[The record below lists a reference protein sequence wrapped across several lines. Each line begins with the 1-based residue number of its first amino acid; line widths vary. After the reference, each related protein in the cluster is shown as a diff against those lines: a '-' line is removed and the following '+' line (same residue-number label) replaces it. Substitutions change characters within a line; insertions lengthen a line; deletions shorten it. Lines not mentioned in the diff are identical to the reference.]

1 MFLDHLNG
9 HTTQLVNTS
18 GRLILKTP
26 PYNIAKMTSYVATG
40 ITLCVSILSYV
51 GGVPTWKKMLLFSF
65 ICGTISL
72 VMSLQRQIELCK
84 ASRQIET
91 VLYFW
96 KYRHVVHSK
105 PISHPPRVKWETKTV
120 EHKIRHRV
128 YLSSSLTPSKDPADI
143 LLTTVPSY
151 GPSISRIAG
160 EVATYL
166 GCESF
171 DLNKKV

>member
-26 PYNIAKMTSYVATG
+26 PYNIAKITSYVATG

-51 GGVPTWKKMLLFSF
+51 GGVPTWKKMLLFAF

-105 PISHPPRVKWETKTV
+105 LIPHPPRVKWETKTV
-120 EHKIRHRV
+120 EYKIRHRV

-151 GPSISRIAG
+151 GPSISKIA
-160 EVATYL
+160 EEIASYL